1 MQEKSPV
8 FRKMLTNQLL
18 CGIIPPYPSI
28 IGRIIS
34 QKHFDRVKGL
44 IDPAK
49 VVAGGASDDAAC
61 RIAPTVMDGVSWEDP
76 VMQEEIFGPVLPIL
90 TFETFEEIF
99 PLLQNRQ
106 KPLALYLFTES
117 KRRVKAVT
125 TRLAYG
131 GGCIND
137 VIIHLATDRMGFGG
151 VGESGMGAY
160 HGKAGFDAFSQSKS
174 MVDKKTW
181 LDLPMRYRPYK
192 HGLNETL
199 LHFFLR

>member
-1 MQEKSPV
+1 MQP
-8 FRKMLTNQLL
+8 R
-18 CGIIPPYPSI
+18 SI
-28 IGRIIS
+28 QDVLQAQRDFFQS
-34 QKHFDRVKGL
+34 
-44 IDPAK
+44 
-49 VVAGGASDDAAC
+49 GA
-61 RIAPTVMDGVSWEDP
+61 
-76 VMQEEIFGPVLPIL
+76 
-90 TFETFEEIF
+90 
-99 PLLQNRQ
+99 
-106 KPLALYLFTES
+106 
-117 KRRVKAVT
+117 

-160 HGKAGFDAFSQSKS
+160 HGKTGFDAFSHSKS

>member
-1 MQEKSPV
+1 MQNK
-8 FRKMLTNQLL
+8 
-18 CGIIPPYPSI
+18 
-28 IGRIIS
+28 
-34 QKHFDRVKGL
+34 
-44 IDPAK
+44 
-49 VVAGGASDDAAC
+49 
-61 RIAPTVMDGVSWEDP
+61 
-76 VMQEEIFGPVLPIL
+76 
-90 TFETFEEIF
+90 
-99 PLLQNRQ
+99 Q

-160 HGKAGFDAFSQSKS
+160 HGKTGFDAFSHSKS